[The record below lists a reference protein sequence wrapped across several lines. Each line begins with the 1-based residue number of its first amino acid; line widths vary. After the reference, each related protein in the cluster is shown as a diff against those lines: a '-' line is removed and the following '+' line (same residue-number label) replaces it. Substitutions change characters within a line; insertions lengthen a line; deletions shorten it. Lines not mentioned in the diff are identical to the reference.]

1 MIAMDTE
8 VAVEQP
14 TTVVDQVLTETS
26 DTNLGIETI
35 SQISG
40 NVETN
45 SISES
50 DAGEAV
56 SNEESDFHLVEELLP
71 AVDVR
76 SSVDQALLNEIV
88 DGYTGVVS
96 GTAEPME
103 ETPALIDSGDGLQD
117 YRLDGVSDSSTEASA
132 NLTASSPEDVLENVV
147 QSNVVEDREDHST
160 INSSSDALGLPFA
173 VPTYNLPATMALD
186 ATVVP
191 NEGEAMTAEVE
202 AIPISA
208 ETETKI
214 ELKTEESTMQEFPQ
228 HMDKEIGST
237 ETTIESPE
245 TLASEVVADTS
256 TGTSVEAIG
265 LPESIVSASET
276 SSADAASMS
285 ATVDVE
291 TAEVVTKVTND
302 VQVEATSSS
311 SESNES
317 ASAAS
322 LVGDASAVE
331 AAEEVSKLTN
341 DVQVEAAAS
350 LETIDVAPETSFP
363 EAATTAV
370 EATEVVTEVAT
381 DVDSEVISSSEAIS
395 SSETI
400 SSEAISS
407 SETTE
412 SVSGISSE
420 TISIQEVEAVD
431 DTDSSAIVKDDYQEI
446 EDSGPVEQAQAVPVV
461 PISIVEES
469 KVDDVSD
476 VIVSQ
481 AVKAAEE
488 DKVKVT
494 SDTDSDDEDDIPQ
507 LEDVEP
513 NQEPNIASEFA
524 GAGTDPVSR
533 AKQSRSEK
541 KARKAMAKL
550 NLKTVSGVTRVT
562 IRKSKNI
569 LFVINKPDVFRSPAG
584 DTHIVFGEAKI
595 EDLSQQAQVQAA
607 EKFKAPEPTTTAA
620 ELKEE
625 IPSADEDDDEEADGE
640 GIEEK
645 DIDLVMQQA
654 NVSKKKAIKALK
666 KMDND
671 IVNAIMDLTM

>member
-1 MIAMDTE
+1 
-8 VAVEQP
+8 
-14 TTVVDQVLTETS
+14 
-26 DTNLGIETI
+26 
-35 SQISG
+35 
-40 NVETN
+40 
-45 SISES
+45 
-50 DAGEAV
+50 
-56 SNEESDFHLVEELLP
+56 
-71 AVDVR
+71 
-76 SSVDQALLNEIV
+76 
-88 DGYTGVVS
+88 
-96 GTAEPME
+96 
-103 ETPALIDSGDGLQD
+103 
-117 YRLDGVSDSSTEASA
+117 
-132 NLTASSPEDVLENVV
+132 
-147 QSNVVEDREDHST
+147 
-160 INSSSDALGLPFA
+160 
-173 VPTYNLPATMALD
+173 
-186 ATVVP
+186 
-191 NEGEAMTAEVE
+191 MTAEVE

-214 ELKTEESTMQEFPQ
+214 ELKTEESTTQEFPQ

-237 ETTIESPE
+237 ETTIKSPE

-370 EATEVVTEVAT
+370 EATEDVTEVAT
-381 DVDSEVISSSEAIS
+381 DVDSEVISSSEAISSSETISSEAIS

-461 PISIVEES
+461 PINIVEES